1 MKKIISMLLAVVM
14 CFSLITVSFAAEM
27 NFTDVKSSDWFYN
40 DVKSAVEMGLVNG
53 KSATTYAPNDNL
65 TYAEAIKL
73 AACMNMFYL
82 EGKVDFESGSPWYK
96 PYVNYCID
104 NGIITKEYNYTENA
118 SRGGYMEIF
127 ANALPDE
134 GLKEINNVPS
144 NSIPD
149 VQMASY
155 YAEGVYKL
163 YRAGILTGVD
173 AEHRCN
179 PHANITRAEV
189 AAILTRMMNEGK
201 RVSITDMAKEEI
213 KEEEKKEEVK
223 EEVKKE
229 ETKPE
234 ETKPEETKPE
244 VKEPEVKEPEV
255 KEPETVKALTVKT
268 HPVSKTVGLK
278 EAAYFTIEVEGGTEP
293 YTYRWQMIKN
303 SAWADITTSAFYNGV
318 TTKTLKAISTSTR
331 EETIRCV
338 VTDAAGNSVT
348 TSDAKFTVA
357 AADPLT
363 VKINNDE
370 NYFEVDEGSDLQL
383 TTAVTGGTGSYTYQ
397 WKVKK
402 DGSTTWNDGVTAS
415 TFTVVGASDEDN
427 NKLIKVEVRDAN
439 GWGVTSKEVRIVVN
453 ESKSSPLGERPSTSR
468 PTTTVTPL
476 AIKTQPISRFV
487 EAGDEVTFTVKVE
500 GEIGRAH
507 V

>member
-1 MKKIISMLLAVVM
+1 
-14 CFSLITVSFAAEM
+14 
-27 NFTDVKSSDWFYN
+27 
-40 DVKSAVEMGLVNG
+40 
-53 KSATTYAPNDNL
+53 
-65 TYAEAIKL
+65 
-73 AACMNMFYL
+73 
-82 EGKVDFESGSPWYK
+82 
-96 PYVNYCID
+96 
-104 NGIITKEYNYTENA
+104 
-118 SRGGYMEIF
+118 
-127 ANALPDE
+127 
-134 GLKEINNVPS
+134 
-144 NSIPD
+144 
-149 VQMASY
+149 
-155 YAEGVYKL
+155 
-163 YRAGILTGVD
+163 
-173 AEHRCN
+173 
-179 PHANITRAEV
+179 
-189 AAILTRMMNEGK
+189 
-201 RVSITDMAKEEI
+201 KEEVKEEV
-213 KEEEKKEEVK
+213 KEEEKEETKEEVKKEEVK

-234 ETKPEETKPE
+234 ETKPE
-244 VKEPEVKEPEV
+244 VKEPEV
-255 KEPETVKALTVKT
+255 KEPETSKALTIKT

-278 EAAYFTIEVEGGTEP
+278 EAANFTVEAEGGTEP

-348 TSDAKFTVA
+348 TGDAKFTVA

-370 NYFEVDEGSDLQL
+370 NYFKVDEGSDLQL

-453 ESKSSPLGERPSTSR
+453 ESKCSSLGERPSTSR
-468 PTTTVTPL
+468 PTPLTITSQSEDMSGWDGKYHLNVEVYGGTAPYTYRWMQATMVEKRDGTETKKFLAISDTEGTITGAETANLTISLDELETYEFRCVVTDAEGNEITSDTITVTVN
-476 AIKTQPISRFV
+476 ARTTS
-487 EAGDEVTFTVKVE
+487 
-500 GEIGRAH
+500 GRTTTP
-507 V
+507 